1 MLARIASWQL
11 SAPTLPNIHRGRML
25 HISEIPISASV
36 SHPILRDLAERA
48 KSGRSINF
56 IAKVEEDEVGFLCYE
71 DWTDQSNGFIYE
83 IYVLPAYRQIGIG
96 NRLLSYAEGLARSL
110 GCTSIRL
117 EPHAFDR
124 TVTLDLLRSWYANK
138 GYVRMAGEANKL
150 EKALSNL
157 PA

>member
-1 MLARIASWQL
+1 MLGIIEVQT
-11 SAPTLPNIHRGRML
+11 SAL
-25 HISEIPISASV
+25 V
-36 SHPILRDLAERA
+36 SNRTLRDLAERA
-48 KSGRSINF
+48 EGGRSRRF
-56 IAKVEEDEVGFLCYE
+56 IAKFKEHEVGFLCYD
-71 DWTDQSNGFIYE
+71 DWADQSNGFVYE

-96 NRLLSYAEGLARSL
+96 NSLLSYAEDLARSL

-124 TVTLDLLRSWYANK
+124 TVTLDLLLSWYANK
-138 GYVRMAGEANKL
+138 GYVPMTGDATKL